1 MFFLEIFGEEV
12 EFNKLN
18 STCGNGRTLDEFVL
32 CRCLLLDGTAERR
45 PT

>member
-1 MFFLEIFGEEV
+1 MFLEKKLNS
-12 EFNKLN
+12 NKLN
-18 STCGNGRTLDEFVL
+18 STCVNGRTLDEFVL